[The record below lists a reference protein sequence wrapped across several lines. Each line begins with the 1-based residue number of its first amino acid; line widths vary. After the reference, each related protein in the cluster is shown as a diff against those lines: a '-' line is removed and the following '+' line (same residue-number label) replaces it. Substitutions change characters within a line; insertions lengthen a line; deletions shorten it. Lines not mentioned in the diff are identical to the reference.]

1 MAELVADEAFARRL
15 TTPLLV
21 VHDTKDAEVPITNGH
36 VYARAPYAR
45 LLVTDGLGHRRI
57 LRDLHVVD
65 ASVRFIAEHRQPPPL
80 TLVTPSGV
88 PSHAREH
95 RDMLTDVG
103 AMA

>member
-1 MAELVADEAFARRL
+1 
-15 TTPLLV
+15 
-21 VHDTKDAEVPITNGH
+21 
-36 VYARAPYAR
+36 VYAQAPNAR

-65 ASVRFIAEHRQPPPL
+65 ASVRFIVERREAVPVQLAAPPARVVAHQPA
-80 TLVTPSGV
+80 G
-88 PSHAREH
+88 REH